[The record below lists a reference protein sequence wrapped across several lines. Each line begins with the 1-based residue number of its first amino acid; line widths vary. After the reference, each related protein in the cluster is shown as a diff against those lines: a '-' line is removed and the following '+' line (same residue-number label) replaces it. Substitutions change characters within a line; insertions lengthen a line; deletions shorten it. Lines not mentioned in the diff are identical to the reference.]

1 MRYNLLLYILAAA
14 TAVPVA
20 LALLDQTQSPLQAN
34 STTAEKRQIPPG
46 TPCDCY
52 SVSGPDPGYF
62 QHHHFWD
69 FRQVPLNVLAAKE
82 FQFQPSTQS
91 ADTAN
96 QADEYNAAPVLLKDT
111 PFANDWLIQNWH
123 RSGSLLF
130 PVPIANSNQNAFL
143 TRSLAGGPS
152 FLAMRTKRFE
162 TYSSTAEIETNL
174 ANYMHVS
181 FRVRLRILGHDEA
194 ILSPPLVENK
204 IFGER
209 SEEAVAM
216 ANADIEQTPLIQR
229 VASRLPP
236 SVGACVGIFTF
247 FSTTSESDI
256 EILTSD
262 PPTRAH
268 YANQPDYD
276 PVRNIVIPGSQVAAD
291 APVPWTTWSTY
302 RLDWFPGMSR
312 WYVENQLQA
321 SLAYGVPVDPSR
333 LIINLWSDGGL
344 WSGNL
349 TVGDSVHLGIEW
361 IEIAYN
367 TTGEVPRPCNRVC
380 RIDGVVN
387 PGVPEM

>member
-1 MRYNLLLYILAAA
+1 MQYNLFHIVAAL
-14 TAVPVA
+14 TAASIA
-20 LALLDQTQSPLQAN
+20 LSAPHQSQNPLSA
-34 STTAEKRQIPPG
+34 SWTTAQKRQIAPG
-46 TPCDCY
+46 TTCDCY

-69 FRQVPLNVLAAKE
+69 FRQVPLNALAAKD
-82 FQFQPSTQS
+82 FHFQPVTQNTVLTS
-91 ADTAN
+91 ENHEAN
-96 QADEYNAAPVLLKDT
+96 NASILLKDT
-111 PFANDWLIQNWH
+111 PFAGDWLIQDWH
-123 RSGSLLF
+123 RSGSHLF
-130 PVPIANSNQNAFL
+130 PIPIANSNQNVFL

-162 TYSSTAEIETNL
+162 HYSSTAEVETNID
-174 ANYMHVS
+174 NFMHVS
-181 FRVRLRILGHDEA
+181 FRVRLRVLGNDEP
-194 ILSPPLVENK
+194 IISPPLFEDKALGKRDAEVMAENMK
-204 IFGER
+204 TQP
-209 SEEAVAM
+209 
-216 ANADIEQTPLIQR
+216 DPLIQR

-236 SVGACVGIFTF
+236 SIGACVGIFTF

-262 PPTRAH
+262 PPNRVH

-276 PVRNIVIPGSQVAAD
+276 PIRNIVIPGSQVAID

-302 RLDWFPGMSR
+302 RLDWLPGMSR
-312 WYVENQLQA
+312 WYVENQLQT

-333 LIINLWSDGGL
+333 LIINIWSDGGL

-367 TTGEVPRPCNRVC
+367 LAGEAPRPCNTVC
-380 RIDGVVN
+380 RIDDVVN
-387 PGVPEM
+387 PGIPEM